1 MKNVKFEMCN
11 FLGKGGSL
19 FFARLY
25 RISAKTHLTLP
36 FNLHEIIIG
45 SMLGDL
51 SAEKPNKNCN
61 TRLQFN
67 QSIINKEYIYHL
79 YQLFEELCNRPPLK
93 EYTSLPC
100 LNIYRELFYNSEE
113 RLIYICTESFSLSE
127 IDFLVNILKSKFDL
141 QCSPH
146 KVTNGYRI
154 YI

>member
-1 MKNVKFEMCN
+1 MKNMKFEMCN

-45 SMLGDL
+45 SILGDL

-61 TRLQFN
+61 TRLQFK

-79 YQLFEELCNRPPLK
+79 YQLFEELCNRPPLVMSRFYDRPNKQK
-93 EYTSLPC
+93 EYSAIKFQTASS
-100 LNIYRELFYNSEE
+100 LNIYRELFYNSEGKK
-113 RLIYICTESFSLSE
+113 
-127 IDFLVNILKSKFDL
+127 ILPLNLEELLTAKGL
-141 QCSPH
+141 A
-146 KVTNGYRI
+146 Y
-154 YI
+154 